1 MGRVT
6 IEDLRDQN
14 EKLTQIVKRLDQENE
29 RLLNKA
35 EEQIRERLVDELQE
49 NRNEIVDDL
58 KEIRSEMST
67 GKKNLK
73 MAVSKMSE
81 ANRSLN
87 NAKAA
92 VEDQTALQTAT
103 AILSALVA
111 VPVTLQV
118 QKWGIEPAWTA
129 MAVLGLLAVIWA
141 IRRVR
146 RAMTSEST

>member
-6 IEDLRDQN
+6 IEDLREQN

-29 RLLNKA
+29 RLLSKA
-35 EEQIRERLVDELQE
+35 EEKIRERLVDELQE
-49 NRNEIVDDL
+49 NRSEIADDL

-87 NAKAA
+87 SAKAA
-92 VEDQTALQTAT
+92 VENQTALQTAT

-129 MAVLGLLAVIWA
+129 VAVLGLLAVIWG

-146 RAMTSEST
+146 GAIESESS

>member
-6 IEDLRDQN
+6 IEDLREQN
-14 EKLTQIVKRLDQENE
+14 EKLTRIVKRLDQENE
-29 RLLNKA
+29 RLLSKA
-35 EEQIRERLVDELQE
+35 EERIRERIVNELQE
-49 NRNEIVDDL
+49 DRDEIAEDL
-58 KEIRSEMST
+58 REIRSEMST
-67 GKKNLK
+67 GKNKLK
-73 MAVSKMSE
+73 TAVSKMSE

-87 NAKAA
+87 SAKAA

-111 VPVTLQV
+111 VPVTLQI

-129 MAVLGLLAVIWA
+129 VAVLGLLAVIWA

-146 RAMTSEST
+146 GAITSEST